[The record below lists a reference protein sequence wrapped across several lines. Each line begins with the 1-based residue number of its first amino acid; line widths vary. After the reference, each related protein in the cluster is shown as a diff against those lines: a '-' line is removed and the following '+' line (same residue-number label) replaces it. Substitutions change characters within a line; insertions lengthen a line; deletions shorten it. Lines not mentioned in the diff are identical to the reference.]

1 MSRVKKNNNNVNVKK
16 DYSKLNKLN
25 SSYIPEYKI
34 LNKPSFSILKLNLE
48 KGQTIISQGNNLV
61 GITDGVEL
69 DTSLNK
75 GIFKSFTKMI
85 LTGLNFFKI
94 KYTGKS
100 NNKDDNELILGDFLP
115 SDILPIILK
124 PSEQILIN
132 PYALMANSENITN
145 EMKRNFRG
153 LFSGS
158 NFVLLNMLNKSN
170 DNGAIFLSSYG
181 GIFNEI

>member
-1 MSRVKKNNNNVNVKK
+1 
-16 DYSKLNKLN
+16 
-25 SSYIPEYKI
+25 
-34 LNKPSFSILKLNLE
+34 
-48 KGQTIISQGNNLV
+48 
-61 GITDGVEL
+61 
-69 DTSLNK
+69 
-75 GIFKSFTKMI
+75 
-85 LTGLNFFKI
+85 
-94 KYTGKS
+94 
-100 NNKDDNELILGDFLP
+100 
-115 SDILPIILK
+115 LK

-181 GIFNEI
+181 GIFKTEVKAGEEYRLASGHFLCCSGNTEYELSKVGSLFSTVMSGSYIVMKFKGPCTLYYQGRNLHELTSFIGGIAVDYAGKR